1 MIAATSRFTLATV
14 FRTAVAGLCCL
25 FLSACVTGG
34 GSVVEKR
41 QIVHNMRDDVLTQL
55 YSTRPDVRDQ
65 INAAP
70 GSAVFSNA
78 NVNLIFASFG
88 GGYGIMHNNRT
99 GRATYLRMGEVGL
112 GLGVGVKDYRI
123 VMVFHTDDA
132 MQRFE
137 EYGVAVGAQAD
148 AAARAGQQGAAV
160 GGELTLDNITVY
172 QITEAGLALQATL
185 KGTKYWPDPALN

>member
-70 GSAVFSNA
+70 GYAVFSNA

-172 QITEAGLALQATL
+172 QITESGLALQATL
-185 KGTKYWPDPALN
+185 KGTRYWPDPGLN

>member
-1 MIAATSRFTLATV
+1 MNRVTHNPAIRTL
-14 FRTAVAGLCCL
+14 GLL
-25 FLSACVTGG
+25 ALLGIGLLLGGCVTATGT
-34 GSVVEKR
+34 VEERR
-41 QIVHNMRDDVLTQL
+41 QLVQDMRDEALGEL
-55 YSTRPDVRDQ
+55 YTTRPDVRQQ
-65 INAAP
+65 IASAP
-70 GSAVFSNA
+70 GYAVFSNA
-78 NVNLIFASFG
+78 NVNLILASFG

-112 GLGVGVKDYRI
+112 GLGVGVKDFRI

-148 AAARAGQQGAAV
+148 AAAVAGEQGAAV

-172 QITEAGLALQATL
+172 QMTEAGLALQATL